1 MGVSILFLLLAVAG
15 IAGFAIW
22 MLALLEVLRTPDEV
36 WREAGQDRLVW
47 ALVVVFLSF
56 VGAVLFLLIAR
67 PQLER
72 VRARPIV

>member
-1 MGVSILFLLLAVAG
+1 MGVSILFLLFAVVG

-22 MLALLEVLRTPDEV
+22 ILALLEVLRTPDEV

-56 VGAVLFLLIAR
+56 VGAVLFLVIAR

-72 VRARPIV
+72 VRARPIG